1 LIICI
6 GPDMG
11 PPCVSSEQ
19 IDIVFAA
26 EGALSSQSRALMY
39 SLTVHPVDSCPA
51 GAPAAACT
59 ASDAPV
65 ATVTFDRQ
73 NGGSLG
79 TVYVYRSAT
88 GVLEAAL
95 LP

>member
-1 LIICI
+1 
-6 GPDMG
+6 MG
-11 PPCVSSEQ
+11 PPCVSSDQ
-19 IDIVFAA
+19 VAIVFAA
-26 EGALSSQSRALMY
+26 EVALSSESRALMY
-39 SLTVHPVDSCPA
+39 SVTVNPTDSCPV

-59 ASDAPV
+59 TSDAPV